1 MDDQLGRVLDDRYR
15 LVAAIGAGA
24 SAHVFLADDTRLR
37 RRVAVK
43 LLHESL
49 AADTMF
55 LRRFEAEARLVAG
68 LNHPHI
74 MAVHDWGH
82 QGVPYLVTEYLSG
95 GSLRRMLD
103 EGVRLT
109 PSQTLV
115 IGLEAARALDYA
127 HRRGLVHR
135 DIKPDNVIFDSEGR
149 LRIADFGLARALA
162 ESSVT
167 EPSGTFLGSA
177 RYASPEQAKGSTLD
191 GRSDVYSLALV
202 LGEAMSGRLPFDAD
216 TQLGTLMART
226 EADYDPGEA
235 AGLLRRALIRAGARD
250 PNERPDADGF
260 AVAMMATAEQ
270 LPRPEPLP
278 LAGAI
283 ERTPSNAEPAD
294 ATEIGTGSVAVVAA
308 ETPEPGFD
316 PVDDDLS
323 RRDLK
328 AIARKEKYRRRTDR
342 LLAIEQGDVK
352 RRRWPWAIVAL
363 VLAAAAVV
371 GGFLLYDSS
380 RTEPITA
387 PSVVGLSID
396 DLDAVIGD
404 LDLTVRRLDVRRDGT
419 QVGEIVAQS
428 PAPGVEMQ
436 TGDELEVTV
445 SLGEPK
451 ALVPT
456 DLVGMALDAAELR
469 LQAELLVLGEVTR
482 VFDEEA
488 PIDQVLEILEPL
500 PELERGSA
508 VALLVSDGPAPRP
521 VPEGLVG
528 LSEADAITVIE
539 AARLVAT
546 RVEEFSDDVELG
558 LVIAVTPPPGT
569 ELAVGSPVEI
579 VVSLGREP
587 VIVPDVEGLGIDEAQ
602 TILEDA
608 GLVVIEIEGPPGR
621 PVLTTDPPSGTELF
635 AGDEVVIFTVGAGN
649 GNGN

>member
-1 MDDQLGRVLDDRYR
+1 
-15 LVAAIGAGA
+15 
-24 SAHVFLADDTRLR
+24 
-37 RRVAVK
+37 
-43 LLHESL
+43 
-49 AADTMF
+49 
-55 LRRFEAEARLVAG
+55 
-68 LNHPHI
+68 
-74 MAVHDWGH
+74 
-82 QGVPYLVTEYLSG
+82 
-95 GSLRRMLD
+95 
-103 EGVRLT
+103 
-109 PSQTLV
+109 
-115 IGLEAARALDYA
+115 
-127 HRRGLVHR
+127 
-135 DIKPDNVIFDSEGR
+135 
-149 LRIADFGLARALA
+149 
-162 ESSVT
+162 
-167 EPSGTFLGSA
+167 
-177 RYASPEQAKGSTLD
+177 
-191 GRSDVYSLALV
+191 
-202 LGEAMSGRLPFDAD
+202 
-216 TQLGTLMART
+216 
-226 EADYDPGEA
+226 
-235 AGLLRRALIRAGARD
+235 
-250 PNERPDADGF
+250 
-260 AVAMMATAEQ
+260 
-270 LPRPEPLP
+270 
-278 LAGAI
+278 
-283 ERTPSNAEPAD
+283 
-294 ATEIGTGSVAVVAA
+294 
-308 ETPEPGFD
+308 
-316 PVDDDLS
+316 
-323 RRDLK
+323 
-328 AIARKEKYRRRTDR
+328 
-342 LLAIEQGDVK
+342 
-352 RRRWPWAIVAL
+352 
-363 VLAAAAVV
+363 
-371 GGFLLYDSS
+371 
-380 RTEPITA
+380 
-387 PSVVGLSID
+387 
-396 DLDAVIGD
+396 
-404 LDLTVRRLDVRRDGT
+404 
-419 QVGEIVAQS
+419 
-428 PAPGVEMQ
+428 MQ